1 MATTA
6 QTIPIY
12 FVENLH
18 STENNPTRKL
28 GPRNRSRARS
38 KVRAFPPPCYLAH
51 APLSVGL
58 LKSLRLA
65 RARLIGP
72 ERARRGWAVH
82 DCLVTAAGLDGRA
95 DERTWWRERRKTKR
109 QPTTTKRRRGAWE
122 EKWTTCF
129 FVQSQ
134 IWASL
139 SLLKLISR
147 WRGRSI
153 TSQSLFSKLL
163 GQ

>member
-28 GPRNRSRARS
+28 GPKNMNRARS
-38 KVRAFPPPCYLAH
+38 KVRAFPPPCYLAR

-95 DERTWWRERRKTKR
+95 DERTW
-109 QPTTTKRRRGAWE
+109 
-122 EKWTTCF
+122 
-129 FVQSQ
+129 
-134 IWASL
+134 
-139 SLLKLISR
+139 
-147 WRGRSI
+147 
-153 TSQSLFSKLL
+153 
-163 GQ
+163 